1 RTPGQVPIPTG
12 SFPAAGTAMSEQAA
26 LPSVNG
32 APWPPVEARAGAG
45 AGAAD
50 AGSAPDPAVAASGM
64 ATAASIARPISTLRR
79 IVAPSCRSRCSTS
92 TQQTAKDGA
101 SFAPIVP
108 VWPDRQPMGTAA
120 QDRLSAPTPA
130 PR

>member
-1 RTPGQVPIPTG
+1 PGRTPGQVPMPTG
-12 SFPAAGTAMSEQAA
+12 SLPAAGTAMSEQAA
-26 LPSVNG
+26 LPSVKG
-32 APWPPVEARAGAG
+32 APWPAAVARAG

-64 ATAASIARPISTLRR
+64 ATAASIAKPISTLRR

-120 QDRLSAPTPA
+120 QDRLSAPT
-130 PR
+130 